1 MAIIG
6 YSIKSV
12 IAERKGNVSQQLNI
26 NSTPKITSVD
36 KKEVNLGGK
45 KEVLNIGF
53 EFVTEYKPDVGR
65 IKIVGELF
73 YTGKNDKGVLKEWE
87 KNKKLPI
94 DVDAEVKNFLFRK
107 CLTIGINLSEQLQLP
122 PPLMFPIVV
131 PKKEEE
137 SKKYIG

>member
-6 YSIKSV
+6 YSIESIV
-12 IAERKGNVSQQLNI
+12 AERKASVSRQLNI
-26 NSTPKITSVD
+26 NSTPKIRFV
-36 KKEVNLGGK
+36 KKREVNVGGK
-45 KEVLNIGF
+45 KEVLDVGF
-53 EFVTEYKPDVGR
+53 EFVTEYKPDVGT
-65 IKIVGELF
+65 IKIIGEVF
-73 YTGKNDKGVLKEWE
+73 YTGKNDKNVLKEWE
-87 KNKKLPI
+87 KNKKLPVEV
-94 DVDAEVKNFLFRK
+94 DVEVKNFLFRK